1 VPKVRSFYVLDEEI
15 ISDAT
20 VDPIHVIAA
29 GGEIDYAAC
38 PQLRALLNDALESAC
53 AAVLVDLTGATFIDS
68 TAIGALLAAASKLD
82 DLGRRLVI
90 ACAGQQILE
99 IFQIVGLDEIV
110 SIHDSR
116 EQAVESVTSIA

>member
-1 VPKVRSFYVLDEEI
+1 MRSFYVLDEET
-15 ISDAT
+15 ISAAT

-29 GGEIDYAAC
+29 GGEIDYSAS
-38 PQLRALLNDALESAC
+38 PRLRGILHDAMESGC
-53 AAVLVDLTGATFIDS
+53 TTVLVDLTGATFIDS
-68 TAIGALLAAASKLD
+68 TAIGALLAAATKLD

-90 ACAGQQILE
+90 ACAEPQIIE

-110 SIHDSR
+110 SVHDSR